1 MAEVNHRLRAEKI
14 KLEGELNELRKTV
27 EEKEE
32 KNGQLIAA
40 VQETEE
46 KNRLL
51 IAAVEEKEV
60 KNRQLIVDLQDL
72 QDQKERSNQ
81 DKVKRL
87 QKGVAVLIKVHFR
100 HFSSIS
106 VTKKIVKIV

>member
-1 MAEVNHRLRAEKI
+1 VAEVNHRLRAEKI
-14 KLEGELNELRKTV
+14 KLEGQLNELRKTV

-32 KNGQLIAA
+32 KNGQ
-40 VQETEE
+40 
-46 KNRLL
+46 L

-72 QDQKERSNQ
+72 QDLQDQKERSSQ

-87 QKGVAVLIKVHFR
+87 QKEVDVLKKVHCR

-106 VTKKIVKIV
+106 VTKNGKNCIDINP

>member
-1 MAEVNHRLRAEKI
+1 VAEVNHRLRAEKI

-40 VQETEE
+40 V
-46 KNRLL
+46 
-51 IAAVEEKEV
+51 EEKEV

-72 QDQKERSNQ
+72 QDQKERSSQ

-87 QKGVAVLIKVHFR
+87 QKEVDVLKKVHCR

-106 VTKKIVKIV
+106 VTKNGKNCIDINP

>member
-1 MAEVNHRLRAEKI
+1 VAEVNHRLRAEKI

-27 EEKEE
+27 EEKE
-32 KNGQLIAA
+32 
-40 VQETEE
+40 V

-51 IAAVEEKEV
+51 I
-60 KNRQLIVDLQDL
+60 VDLEDL
-72 QDQKERSNQ
+72 QDQKERSSQ

-87 QKGVAVLIKVHFR
+87 QKEVDVLKKVHCR

-106 VTKKIVKIV
+106 VTKKW

>member
-40 VQETEE
+40 V
-46 KNRLL
+46 
-51 IAAVEEKEV
+51 EEKEV

-72 QDQKERSNQ
+72 QDQKERSSQ

-87 QKGVAVLIKVHFR
+87 QKEVDVLKKVHCR

-106 VTKKIVKIV
+106 VTKKW

>member
-40 VQETEE
+40 V
-46 KNRLL
+46 
-51 IAAVEEKEV
+51 EEKEV

-72 QDQKERSNQ
+72 QDQKERSSQ

-87 QKGVAVLIKVHFR
+87 QKEVDVLKKVHCR
-100 HFSSIS
+100 HFSSIR
-106 VTKKIVKIV
+106 VTKNGKNCIDINP